1 LVTRPGHLDSACRV
15 SVRPCKMQQSS
26 NSCSFVRRSSI
37 CSALPHLARNLC
49 LLNESVCACKRR
61 RYHNV
66 ARQPATNRAS
76 SSALRTA
83 NTSAVS
89 ASIALPS
96 HRKRE
101 MDRRPHCH
109 LRGAS
114 GNSACR
120 ATLRRAVDRSAAP
133 LALGARRC
141 AIPVSAPRLTCQ
153 MQRGRGGSA
162 TRRTS
167 QRGGVIQ
174 TPASAVKF
182 RPGGNMLRSIGTVVP
197 YPATQRAQVRRR
209 CRSRCRP
216 RPRRPH
222 R

>member
-1 LVTRPGHLDSACRV
+1 MHPIYLQHAERRPGCVRGRLGTRPGHLDSACRV

-26 NSCSFVRRSSI
+26 NSCSFVRRCSI

-49 LLNESVCACKRR
+49 LLDESVCACKRR

-76 SSALRTA
+76 SSPLPCTLP
-83 NTSAVS
+83 TPTYPSAVS

-101 MDRRPHCH
+101 MDRRPHRTAPHCTARGCH

-141 AIPVSAPRLTCQ
+141 AIPVSAPCLTCQ
-153 MQRGRGGSA
+153 MQRGERGQRHEGDEPARGSHPDA
-162 TRRTS
+162 GQHS
-167 QRGGVIQ
+167 QVSPWR
-174 TPASAVKF
+174 
-182 RPGGNMLRSIGTVVP
+182 
-197 YPATQRAQVRRR
+197 
-209 CRSRCRP
+209 
-216 RPRRPH
+216 
-222 R
+222 

>member
-1 LVTRPGHLDSACRV
+1 MSR
-15 SVRPCKMQQSS
+15 
-26 NSCSFVRRSSI
+26 
-37 CSALPHLARNLC
+37 SALA
-49 LLNESVCACKRR
+49 KDDDT
-61 RYHNV
+61 YHDL

-76 SSALRTA
+76 SAALHTA
-83 NTSAVS
+83 NPSAVS

-96 HRKRE
+96 HRKQE
-101 MDRRPHCH
+101 MDRRPHRTAPHCTARGCH

-133 LALGARRC
+133 LALGAQRC
-141 AIPVSAPRLTCQ
+141 AIPVGAPCLTCQ

-162 TRRTS
+162 TRGTS
-167 QRGGVIQ
+167 QRGGLIQ
-174 TPASAVKF
+174 TPPV
-182 RPGGNMLRSIGTVVP
+182 RPGGNIPCSIGTVVP
-197 YPATQRAQVRRR
+197 CPARERERERAQVRHR
-209 CRSRCRP
+209 CRCRCRCRCRP